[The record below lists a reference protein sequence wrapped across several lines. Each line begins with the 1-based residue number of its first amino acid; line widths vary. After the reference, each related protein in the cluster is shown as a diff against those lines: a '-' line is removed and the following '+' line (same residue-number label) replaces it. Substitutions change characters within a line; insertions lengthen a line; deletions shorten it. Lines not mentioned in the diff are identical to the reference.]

1 MAFTNNI
8 GIDDFSH
15 PQIDLVP
22 GECGGVEVNHWK
34 VEFKL
39 QPSTKVCFL
48 VYSFESDHVEYAAL
62 KIKIRMHTNWQ
73 IL

>member
-1 MAFTNNI
+1 MATI
-8 GIDDFSH
+8 GLGVSGVYH
-15 PQIDLVP
+15 HLQIDLVP

-48 VYSFESDHVEYAAL
+48 VNSFGSDDVEDASL
-62 KIKIRMHTNWQ
+62 KIKIMMHTNCQ